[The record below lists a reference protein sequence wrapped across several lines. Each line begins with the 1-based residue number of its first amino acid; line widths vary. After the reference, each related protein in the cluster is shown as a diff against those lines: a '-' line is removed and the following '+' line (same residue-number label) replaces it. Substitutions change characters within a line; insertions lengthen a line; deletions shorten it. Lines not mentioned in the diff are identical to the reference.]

1 MGSPLAQYSKL
12 DVQGGGGKDFRSI
25 YFISGEIAQI
35 INNSKYV
42 ILVWHVYNSNYVNL
56 KKKWWCILLKVIYT
70 FSIFNRHI
78 AIFNTFQG

>member
-12 DVQGGGGKDFRSI
+12 DVQGGGGGKDFRSI

-42 ILVWHVYNSNYVNL
+42 ILV
-56 KKKWWCILLKVIYT
+56 
-70 FSIFNRHI
+70 
-78 AIFNTFQG
+78 

>member
-42 ILVWHVYNSNYVNL
+42 ILV
-56 KKKWWCILLKVIYT
+56 
-70 FSIFNRHI
+70 
-78 AIFNTFQG
+78 